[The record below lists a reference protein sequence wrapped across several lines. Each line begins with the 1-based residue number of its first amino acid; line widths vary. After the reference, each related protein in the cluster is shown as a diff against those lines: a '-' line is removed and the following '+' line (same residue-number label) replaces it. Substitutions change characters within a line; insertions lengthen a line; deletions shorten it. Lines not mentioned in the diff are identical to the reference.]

1 MGRQRNHPQTK
12 EKEGS
17 PEKELNEIEARN
29 LSDIE
34 FKIVVMKMFKK
45 LSEKYKD
52 LHGNYMELSGNCS
65 SMKKDTET
73 MKGPE
78 RNEKYNI

>member
-34 FKIVVMKMFKK
+34 FKVMVVLM
-45 LSEKYKD
+45 LKD
-52 LHGNYMELSGNCS
+52 LVRTTRNLMGTTRNLVGNISAC
-65 SMKKDTET
+65 KRT
-73 MKGPE
+73 
-78 RNEKYNI
+78 